1 MFRWKSTAAVAALA
15 ALVLTGCAAGGS
27 SEPTG
32 DGGSGEGDK
41 LTLVG
46 TLSPTSMDAAVSS
59 WGNAAPFYQAVY
71 DTLLLATPD
80 GTIEPFLASEW
91 SYNEDNTELTLT
103 LRDDVTFSDGSALTS
118 EVVKTNLERFKAGT
132 SPDASFLRNLDTVE
146 TPDETTAVLK
156 LSAPDPGMLSYLTRD
171 PGLIAS
177 GEAIESDV
185 DGLATN
191 PIGSGPY
198 ILDTTQTVTGTSYV
212 YSKNDDYWNP
222 DVQHYEELVINVI
235 PDPTAA
241 LNAIKSGEAN
251 GVRLA
256 NNQNLG
262 EIEAAGWTI
271 NAGEINQFGLL
282 LLDRAGTL
290 NPALGEVKVRQAIN
304 HAFDR
309 EALLTALQKD
319 AGVVNEQTFPPRS
332 AAYDEALEDT
342 YPYDPEKAKELLAEA
357 GYPDGFTLEMP
368 STASVGPT
376 TFNLITQQ
384 LADVG
389 ITATFVDAGNN
400 YVSDMLAAKYAAAYI
415 GLEQTGDWQITQFMI
430 APTATFNPFHY
441 EDETVNALLE
451 EMQYG
456 DQAAQ
461 DKAAAE
467 LNKYILD
474 QAWFAWWYR
483 PQNSYATDPN
493 TSVEMIPTNNYPA
506 IYDFQP
512 MN

>member
-1 MFRWKSTAAVAALA
+1 MFRWKATAAAVVVAALA
-15 ALVLTGCAAGGS
+15 LSGCAASGS
-27 SEPTG
+27 GSPSAG
-32 DGGSGEGDK
+32 ASGEGEK
-41 LTLVG
+41 LTIVG
-46 TLSPTSMDAAVSS
+46 TLSPTSLDAAVSS

-71 DTLLLATPD
+71 DTLLLATPE

-91 SYNEDNTELTLT
+91 SYNDDNTVLTLT
-103 LRDDVTFSDGSALTS
+103 LRDDVTFSDGSKLTS

-132 SPDASFLRNLDTVE
+132 SPDAAFLRNLDTID
-146 TPDETTAVLK
+146 TPDDTTVVLN

-177 GEAIESDV
+177 GEAIASDAE
-185 DGLATN
+185 GLATN

-198 ILDTTQTVTGTSYV
+198 VLDTDKTVTGTSYV
-212 YSKNDDYWNP
+212 YTKNEDYWSP
-222 DVQHYEELVINVI
+222 DLQHYGELVINVI

-256 NNQNLG
+256 NNQNLA

-271 NAGEINQFGLL
+271 NAGQINQFGLL

-319 AGVVNEQTFPPRS
+319 AGEVNVQTFPPRS
-332 AAYDEALEDT
+332 AAFDESLNDT

-384 LADVG
+384 LGDIG
-389 ITATFVDAGNN
+389 ITAKFTDAGNN
-400 YVSDMLAAKYAAAYI
+400 YVSDMLAAKYAAAWI

-441 EDETVNALLE
+441 EDPKVNELLE
-451 EMQYG
+451 KMQYG
-456 DQAAQ
+456 DQDAQNEAAT
-461 DKAAAE
+461 E

-483 PQNSYATDPN
+483 PQNSYATDAN
-493 TSVEMIPTNNYPA
+493 TSVEMMPTNNYPA

-512 MN
+512 KN

>member
-1 MFRWKSTAAVAALA
+1 MFRWKLAAAGVVVGALA
-15 ALVLTGCAAGGS
+15 LTGCAGGGS
-27 SEPTG
+27 SEPTA
-32 DGGSGEGDK
+32 DAGGLGEK
-41 LTLVG
+41 LTIVG
-46 TLSPTSMDAAVSS
+46 TLSPTSLDAATAG
-59 WGNAAPFYQAVY
+59 WGNASPFYQAVY

-146 TPDETTAVLK
+146 TPDETTVVLK

-177 GEAIESDV
+177 GEAIAADPE
-185 DGLATN
+185 GLATD

-198 ILDTTQTVTGTSYV
+198 ILDTDKTVTGTSYV
-212 YSKNDDYWNP
+212 YSKNDEYWNP

-256 NNQNLG
+256 NNQNLA
-262 EIEAAGWTI
+262 EVEAAGWTI

-332 AAYDEALEDT
+332 AAFDEALNDT
-342 YPYDPEKAKELLAEA
+342 YPYDPEKARELLAEA
-357 GYPDGFTLEMP
+357 GYPDGFVLEMP
-368 STASVGPT
+368 STASVGT
-376 TFNLITQQ
+376 TTLNLITQQ
-384 LADVG
+384 LADIG
-389 ITATFVDAGNN
+389 ITAQFVDAGNN
-400 YVSDMLAAKYAAAYI
+400 YVSDILAAKYAAAWI

-441 EDETVNALLE
+441 EDDTVNGLLE
-451 EMQYG
+451 EMQLG
-456 DQAAQ
+456 DQDAQ
-461 DKAAAE
+461 DAAAAE
-467 LNKYILD
+467 LNEYILD

-483 PQNSYATDPN
+483 PQNSYATDAN
-493 TSVEMIPTNNYPA
+493 TQVEMLPTNNYPA

-512 MN
+512 KN